1 MLNPELP
8 KPIKRAMRSLCG
20 LAHEAELRQALN
32 DLSREFERWKDARI
46 DSFELADRIHKF
58 HHGPNREIYVRY
70 TSRLPLPFLVRRA
83 IDEGLIQG
91 DSIPEEVLRYLEN
104 ARHF

>member
-1 MLNPELP
+1 MLNQELP

-20 LAHEAELRQALN
+20 IAQEAELRQAL
-32 DLSREFERWKDARI
+32 DSLSREFEAWKVARI

-83 IDEGLIQG
+83 IDEGLIKRS
-91 DSIPEEVLRYLEN
+91 SIPKDVLPYLEN
-104 ARHF
+104 TRHF

>member
-1 MLNPELP
+1 MLNRELP

-20 LAHEAELRQALN
+20 VAQEAELRQALS
-32 DLSREFERWKDARI
+32 DLSREFDHWKASRI

-70 TSRLPLPFLVRRA
+70 TSRLPLPFLIRRA
-83 IDEGLIQG
+83 IDEGLIQR
-91 DSIPEEVLRYLEN
+91 DSIPENVLLYLEN
-104 ARHF
+104 SRHS